1 MQTEMNFQSLI
12 LELQKF
18 WADQGCLIW
27 QPYYTQVG
35 AGTYNPATS
44 LRVLGPEP
52 WNVAYVEPSIRPDDG
67 RYGENPNRLQQFYQF
82 QVILKPD
89 PGNPVEIYLN
99 SLKAIGIKPEE
110 HDIRFVEDNW
120 TSPALGAWGLG
131 WEVWLDGQEI
141 TQFTY
146 FQQAGSMPSDPV
158 AVEITYGLERISIP
172 LQRVR
177 SFRDIQ
183 WSKDHTYG
191 DVNLM
196 GEREHSTY
204 YFDIAD
210 VDRVRQMYDLF
221 EAEAENCLEH
231 GLVLPAHDNVLK
243 CSHSFNILDSRGAV
257 GVTERQAL
265 FSRMRD
271 LSSRVA
277 KAYFEQR
284 KAMDF
289 PWSKEK
295 SPHQEIEIHK
305 PEPITGCADFVFEIG
320 TEELP
325 VLDLKSALQQVEK
338 KTKTLLSNL
347 RLKYDALE
355 IMGTPRRIVVSIKEL
370 AGHQPD
376 QTTLVKGPPAKIA
389 FDQDGNPTKAA
400 IGFARGKKIPIE
412 SLEVKEIDGGQY
424 AAAIVKE
431 TGRPACEVLPDAFSQ
446 LIDSIRFNKS
456 MRWDNTQKTFSRP
469 VRWLFCLHGTSVIP
483 VKYGNLT
490 AGNSTRG
497 LRFTKSEIKLI
508 VNPKQYFQFIKE
520 QGILLS
526 PAKRKETIRQQVQ
539 ALLTSVKASASI
551 DEDLLDEVTNLV
563 EVPTAMLGT
572 FDSDFL
578 QLPAEVLISVMKK
591 HQRYFHVVDHD
602 GNMMNY
608 FIAVRNGT
616 EEHLDIVI
624 DGNEQVI
631 KARFADAVFFINED
645 RKQKLE
651 DFLPSLDK
659 LTFQTKLGSM
669 LDKTKRI
676 EKLSEKLINQVSVST
691 EEEGTILRTAHLCKA
706 DLATQMVIEMT
717 SLQGIMGRYYAEL
730 SNESEAVSNAI
741 FEHYLPRSAGGQLP
755 QTKAGLVVGLADRI
769 DSITGLFA
777 AGLAPTG
784 TKDPFAQRRA
794 AIGIIQNLVEL
805 DIDFDLSESI
815 SMATEELPIEI
826 QPEIVE
832 NVLEFIT
839 GRFRAY
845 LLEKE
850 IRYDVVDAIL
860 AEQKSNPASAAKSAR
875 ELTNWVSKPEWEQI
889 LPAFS
894 RCVRIT
900 RDQKEVFSVH
910 PDKLDTAEEKA
921 LFNLVQNLQEK
932 LENNHSVDIFLS
944 NFAPLVP
951 AINAFFDTVLVM
963 DENQDIRRNR
973 LGMLQ
978 QISRFSKGCADLSF
992 LEGF

>member
-12 LELQKF
+12 MKLQKF
-18 WADQGCLIW
+18 WGDQGCLIW

-89 PGNPVEIYLN
+89 PGNPVEMYLN

-120 TSPALGAWGLG
+120 NSPALGAWGLG

-172 LQRVR
+172 IQRVR

-183 WSKDHTYG
+183 WSKDRTYG

-210 VDRVRQMYDLF
+210 VDRVRHMYDLF

-277 KAYFEQR
+277 KAYLEQR
-284 KAMDF
+284 ESMDF

-295 SPHQEIEIHK
+295 SPPQEIEIQK
-305 PEPITGCADFVFEIG
+305 PEPITGSADFVFEIG

-338 KTKTLLSNL
+338 KAKTLLSNL

-400 IGFARGKKIPIE
+400 IGFARGKKIPVE

-424 AAAIVKE
+424 AAATINE
-431 TGRPACEVLPDAFSQ
+431 TGQPACEVLPDAFNQ

-469 VRWLFCLHGTSVIP
+469 VRWLFCLHGTAVIP

-490 AGNSTRG
+490 AGNITRG
-497 LRFTKSEIKLI
+497 LRFTDGEIKL
-508 VNPKQYFQFIKE
+508 VDNTKQYFQFME
-520 QGILLS
+520 MQGILLS
-526 PAKRKETIRQQVQ
+526 PAKRKETIRKQVQ
-539 ALLTSVKASASI
+539 SLLRSVKASANI

-572 FDSDFL
+572 FDSD
-578 QLPAEVLISVMKK
+578 
-591 HQRYFHVVDHD
+591 
-602 GNMMNY
+602 
-608 FIAVRNGT
+608 
-616 EEHLDIVI
+616 
-624 DGNEQVI
+624 
-631 KARFADAVFFINED
+631 
-645 RKQKLE
+645 
-651 DFLPSLDK
+651 
-659 LTFQTKLGSM
+659 
-669 LDKTKRI
+669 
-676 EKLSEKLINQVSVST
+676 
-691 EEEGTILRTAHLCKA
+691 
-706 DLATQMVIEMT
+706 
-717 SLQGIMGRYYAEL
+717 
-730 SNESEAVSNAI
+730 
-741 FEHYLPRSAGGQLP
+741 
-755 QTKAGLVVGLADRI
+755 
-769 DSITGLFA
+769 
-777 AGLAPTG
+777 
-784 TKDPFAQRRA
+784 
-794 AIGIIQNLVEL
+794 
-805 DIDFDLSESI
+805 
-815 SMATEELPIEI
+815 
-826 QPEIVE
+826 
-832 NVLEFIT
+832 
-839 GRFRAY
+839 
-845 LLEKE
+845 
-850 IRYDVVDAIL
+850 
-860 AEQKSNPASAAKSAR
+860 
-875 ELTNWVSKPEWEQI
+875 
-889 LPAFS
+889 
-894 RCVRIT
+894 
-900 RDQKEVFSVH
+900 
-910 PDKLDTAEEKA
+910 
-921 LFNLVQNLQEK
+921 
-932 LENNHSVDIFLS
+932 
-944 NFAPLVP
+944 
-951 AINAFFDTVLVM
+951 
-963 DENQDIRRNR
+963 
-973 LGMLQ
+973 
-978 QISRFSKGCADLSF
+978 
-992 LEGF
+992 